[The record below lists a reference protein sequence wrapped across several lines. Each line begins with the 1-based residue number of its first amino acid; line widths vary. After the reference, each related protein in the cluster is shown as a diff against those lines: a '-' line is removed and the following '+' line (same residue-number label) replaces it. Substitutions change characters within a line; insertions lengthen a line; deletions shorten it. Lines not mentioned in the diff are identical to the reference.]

1 MCIHRGSKNEPP
13 PSNGPTSTHI
23 DRIERTRGSHLGLE
37 PDFGSL
43 GSMTPT
49 KKQIFFGSVNLLHQ
63 ACTWSSNIAQNILNI
78 FMNLTPMVSGLVS
91 RVMERGS
98 GSMRS
103 LFISIPRKKN
113 CSELMTLDV
122 GSTSLC
128 DIGSIR
134 PEWIRVHNLEPSTS
148 TWKCDTQILGSV
160 NPPSTMHM

>member
-1 MCIHRGSKNEPP
+1 MAGLGSHLIRLINRYWNPNIHLWCSIAMCIHRGSKNEPP
-13 PSNGPTSTHI
+13 PSNGPTSTHV

-103 LFISIPRKKN
+103 LFISIPRKK
-113 CSELMTLDV
+113 LLRAHD
-122 GSTSLC
+122 
-128 DIGSIR
+128 
-134 PEWIRVHNLEPSTS
+134 P
-148 TWKCDTQILGSV
+148 
-160 NPPSTMHM
+160 